1 VSDHTSNSGPGGAES
16 PEAADA
22 RQRAS
27 FGDHT
32 RRAFDAA
39 HAPQKNTPVRRL
51 VSRLVRA
58 GAPRQPEF
66 NVEASTALQ
75 DLTTIIGRLDL
86 RVSALEADATKLWG
100 EVANLLGGS
109 FEGADSSMRA
119 MFASHDV
126 LLSELSDELQALA
139 RQIPELADTLN
150 ANVAGQLTEV
160 REQLDA
166 SRHLTAAA
174 LTQASGQLDQMRGDL
189 ASSRAQVDV
198 LLHDFRDAPEHITRT
213 AQEASEIRVADTYAR
228 FEERF
233 RGSRDAVKQLM
244 SSYDADIEGLGT
256 HGPVVDIG
264 SGRGE
269 WLEMLRD
276 GGVDAYGVDSNET
289 FVDQCHQRGLDVKL
303 ADALAH
309 LAEVPAGSLGAVTGF
324 HIAEHLPVPTLIEL
338 LDRCMVALAPG
349 GRILFETPNPTNIL
363 VGAASFYLDPTHLRP
378 LHPDLF
384 SFLVSDRGFVDVEVR
399 FLHPSRP
406 DLTALEG
413 SEASEAEKAMRWA
426 MFGPQDVSVL
436 ATKPG
441 RGSN

>member
-1 VSDHTSNSGPGGAES
+1 MSDHTSNSGSGGAES

-75 DLTTIIGRLDL
+75 DLTAIIGRLDL
-86 RVSALEADATKLWG
+86 RVSALEADTARLWG

-109 FEGADSSMRA
+109 LEGADSSMRA

-126 LLSELSDELQALA
+126 LLSELSDELQALS
-139 RQIPELADTLN
+139 RELPEVANTLN
-150 ANVAGQLTEV
+150 ANVLGQLSEV
-160 REQLDA
+160 REQLEA
-166 SRHLTAAA
+166 SRHLTATA
-174 LTQASGQLDQMRGDL
+174 LTETNGHLDQLRGDVASG
-189 ASSRAQVDV
+189 RAQVEV
-198 LLHDFRDAPEHITRT
+198 LLHEFRDAPEHITRT
-213 AQEASEIRVADTYAR
+213 AKDASEIRVADTYAR

-233 RGSRDAVKQLM
+233 RGSREAVKAM
-244 SSYDADIEGLGT
+244 MASYNGDIETLGNY
-256 HGPVVDIG
+256 GPVVDIG

-276 GGVDAYGVDSNET
+276 AGVEAYGVDSNET
-289 FVDQCHQRGLDVKL
+289 FVNQCQARGLDVRL
-303 ADALAH
+303 GDALAH

-324 HIAEHLPVPTLIEL
+324 HIAEHLPVPVLIEL

-349 GRILFETPNPTNIL
+349 GRILFETPNPTNLL
-363 VGAASFYLDPTHLRP
+363 VGAANFYLDPTHLRP
-378 LHPDLF
+378 LHPDLL
-384 SFLVSDRGFVDVEVR
+384 SFLVSDRGFVDVEIR

-406 DLTALEG
+406 DLTALAG
-413 SEASEAEKAMRWA
+413 VDASEAEKAMRWA
-426 MFGPQDVSVL
+426 MFGAQDVSVL
-436 ATKPG
+436 AAKPG